1 MLATSKVTTASWPPS
16 SRRPPLHRHAP
27 RAEFAG
33 LASMLPLNASSAEPR
48 SVIGCMA
55 ECEARDFC
63 GSFDRGTVP
72 QSECCLFYKGNTGD
86 GEAQREC
93 FVKKTLPNEL
103 LPANHLS
110 GTSVGVVPVP
120 FIRYLKLTS
129 NNEGLNAD
137 SQQGYC
143 PFWTWCGFVVKDCFG
158 GLLYDVVLQRTTD
171 MDASGQEM
179 LGTSVLAYVVKNAA
193 GDILGRT
200 AKLTDGSE
208 PILIFNKDNQ
218 PVAVMVTPA
227 GILMR
232 ALFDMTWYVNVLNP
246 DIPVQQEPMTDP
258 RLLTFIV
265 TYQFRG
271 LGFFGTFVTLLIFF
285 LVLSVVCYLL
295 YLRFY
300 ASAWLGPS
308 SLRLWLSEWCGC
320 CFPKRSQL
328 LIDHE
333 GYACCGRD
341 TVCFNPNLYSNG
353 KVCLSL
359 LGTWQGETAEQWDSQ
374 TSRAVQV
381 LISIQSLILVSQPYF
396 NEPGFEREIGTEP
409 GERRSREYNRSVK
422 ENCIRWAMI
431 DVLKNPKK
439 DGRGDGDGASFQA
452 SGGGD

>member
-1 MLATSKVTTASWPPS
+1 MTFPQSSTVTRSFWSPNAKVDFSPMTFIHTDGYCRKGESWPHDPA
-16 SRRPPLHRHAP
+16 LQTNVGQVHGAP
-27 RAEFAG
+27 N
-33 LASMLPLNASSAEPR
+33 NAFGDKLWFCFEEPR

-333 GYACCGRD
+333 GYACCG
-341 TVCFNPNLYSNG
+341 
-353 KVCLSL
+353 
-359 LGTWQGETAEQWDSQ
+359 
-374 TSRAVQV
+374 
-381 LISIQSLILVSQPYF
+381 
-396 NEPGFEREIGTEP
+396 
-409 GERRSREYNRSVK
+409 
-422 ENCIRWAMI
+422 
-431 DVLKNPKK
+431 
-439 DGRGDGDGASFQA
+439 GRGKPSKW
-452 SGGGD
+452 STEINSLTPIE

>member
-1 MLATSKVTTASWPPS
+1 
-16 SRRPPLHRHAP
+16 
-27 RAEFAG
+27 
-33 LASMLPLNASSAEPR
+33 
-48 SVIGCMA
+48 MA

-246 DIPVQQEPMTDP
+246 DIPVQQERRVQNQDIESEPGDSED
-258 RLLTFIV
+258 L
-265 TYQFRG
+265 G

-308 SLRLWLSEWCGC
+308 SLRLWLSEW
-320 CFPKRSQL
+320 
-328 LIDHE
+328 
-333 GYACCGRD
+333 CGRD

-396 NEPGFEREIGTEP
+396 NEPGWIGA
-409 GERRSREYNRSVK
+409 ERRWGSGCVGQSEMAIKLHFKLQAEEIEVRLQAWIEAEAEAAHRQTLQNLLASLK
-422 ENCIRWAMI
+422 EELQR
-431 DVLKNPKK
+431 L
-439 DGRGDGDGASFQA
+439 
-452 SGGGD
+452 